1 MLCLLNSVIN
11 LNTAH
16 KSFLIALFSNLN
28 KHMYIPLQDVNY
40 SLSKRFIHVA
50 TGEQVRIMRHSV
62 GENERK

>member
-1 MLCLLNSVIN
+1 MSFKFGNKCY

-16 KSFLIALFSNLN
+16 KSFLIALFFNLN

-50 TGEQVRIMRHSV
+50 AGEQVRIMRHSV